1 MTVINYAARILVIL
15 VGMAILGGISP
26 FNGLSSPLHEIFGIV
41 VILFGT
47 LRLVMYIL
55 ARRRSN
61 DDDEV

>member
-26 FNGLSSPLHEIFGIV
+26 FKGLSSPLHEIFGIV

-61 DDDEV
+61 DDDEE